1 MSCADP
7 APQNSIA
14 IHSLSLLETQ
24 KGSFHNIALHNLIV
38 HNFTKIL
45 SNLKKLLIGSLTHSY
60 HFARLNIRSE
70 KLLYPENVFGPSKF
84 NPLTPRCDQHET
96 FPCNIHTLFSKKI
109 MTIFKLIR

>member
-38 HNFTKIL
+38 HNFTQIL

-60 HFARLNIRSE
+60 HFAKLNIRSE
-70 KLLYPENVFGPSKF
+70 NFYTLKCVWAS
-84 NPLTPRCDQHET
+84 LT
-96 FPCNIHTLFSKKI
+96 L
-109 MTIFKLIR
+109 

>member
-38 HNFTKIL
+38 HNFTKI
-45 SNLKKLLIGSLTHSY
+45 GSLTHSY
-60 HFARLNIRSE
+60 HFAKLNIRSE
-70 KLLYPENVFGPSKF
+70 NFYTLKCVWAS
-84 NPLTPRCDQHET
+84 LT
-96 FPCNIHTLFSKKI
+96 L
-109 MTIFKLIR
+109 

>member
-38 HNFTKIL
+38 RNFTQ
-45 SNLKKLLIGSLTHSY
+45 T
-60 HFARLNIRSE
+60 FQFE
-70 KLLYPENVFGPSKF
+70 
-84 NPLTPRCDQHET
+84 ET
-96 FPCNIHTLFSKKI
+96 LDR
-109 MTIFKLIR
+109 IFDT

>member
-38 HNFTKIL
+38 HNFTQIL
-45 SNLKKLLIGSLTHSY
+45 SNLKKLLIRSLTHSY
-60 HFARLNIRSE
+60 HFAKLNIRSGNFYTL
-70 KLLYPENVFGPSKF
+70 KMCLSQF

-96 FPCNIHTLFSKKI
+96 FPCNIHALFSKNVMK
-109 MTIFKLIR
+109 IFKLIR